1 MAGRNTIQILR
12 GSSTFNPKN
21 SNEVLLDGQPFY
33 SKQTHR
39 LYIGDGVTELKKL
52 SASNIFASTNEITT
66 NLRNS
71 IGSYSVALLSDNTAT
86 QARAEAKKSVAFGAA
101 IIDGDSTGA
110 VAFGDTKIRGGSIY
124 SFATGGYQADNVIG
138 CFNEN
143 GIDYFYSVPNSTIIA
158 GKGNRCTQSNQLVAG
173 IFNKPLRN
181 ARFIVGGGNA
191 NKRKNDLVLLDNSS
205 LLIGGL
211 RYDYSGL
218 SKEQQAKAK
227 DHNVAGQ
234 QSLAVGCGQTITHA
248 FSFAANKD
256 NETYQRGAVAFG
268 GSNQAGFK
276 EQTTYT
282 EGGLIEALGFDDFYW
297 SADKGEAQNGGGKND
312 AGKIIDK
319 NGYVYGD
326 SYSFAFVSGEGNKAL
341 ARGTFIGGGV
351 NSVADGWR
359 SAIIG
364 GEQHQVHASKSFVG
378 GGHYNCVQSEG
389 EQSAIVGGNTNGI
402 CSARA
407 FIGGGVNNT
416 IYTESNGTA
425 IIGGS
430 QNIIK
435 STAALSCILGGSS
448 NEVQE
453 GAGSSIVAGTSNR
466 ASKKD
471 QVVFGHY
478 NDYTKQDA
486 AFMVGNGSSS
496 SNRGNAIT
504 VFFNGRIVG
513 GRETQ
518 STDSNFTLVTKG
530 YVDNIK
536 NNVNNIVNNYVSDG
550 QLDQRLSNQYAD
562 IMEVIDNRLGSSSS
576 HYTYSQSDGTLYIHW

>member
-1 MAGRNTIQILR
+1 MAGKNSIQILR
-12 GSSTFNPKN
+12 GSSNFDPSK
-21 SNEVLLDGQPFY
+21 SSEILLDGQPFY
-33 SKQTHR
+33 SKKTDR
-39 LYIGDGVTELKKL
+39 LYIGDGTTKLKELG
-52 SASNIFASTNEITT
+52 ASNIFASTNEITT

-71 IGSYSVALLSDNTAT
+71 IGSYSVALLSDAPTT

-101 IIDGDSTGA
+101 IIDGGSTGS
-110 VAFGDTKIRGGSIY
+110 VAFGDTKIRSSSIY

-138 CFNEN
+138 YLNEN
-143 GIDYFYSVPNSTIIA
+143 GASVFYNACNSTIIA
-158 GKGNRCTQSNQLVAG
+158 GKGNRCVQSNQLVAG
-173 IFNKPLRN
+173 TFNKPLGN
-181 ARFIVGGGNA
+181 ARFIIGGGFDADN
-191 NKRKNDLVLLDNSS
+191 RKNDLVLLDNSS

-211 RYDYSGL
+211 RYDYAVL
-218 SKEQQAKAK
+218 SSEQQAKAK
-227 DHNVAGQ
+227 DHSVAGP

-256 NETYQRGAVAFG
+256 NQTYQRGAVAFG

-282 EGGLIEALGFDDFYW
+282 ESGSIEALGFNDFYW
-297 SADKGEAQNGGGKND
+297 SVDKGEAQNGGGKNS

-364 GEQHQVHASKSFVG
+364 GEQHQAHASKSFIG
-378 GGHYNCVQSEG
+378 GGHYNRVQSES
-389 EQSAIVGGNTNGI
+389 EQSAIVGGNSHVI
-402 CSARA
+402 WSARA
-407 FIGGGVNNT
+407 FIGGGINND
-416 IYTESNGTA
+416 IQPKSNGAA

-430 QNIIK
+430 ENLVMQD
-435 STAALSCILGGSS
+435 AALSVILGGYS
-448 NEVQE
+448 NRILE
-453 GAGSSIVAGTSNR
+453 GAGASVVAGTSN
-466 ASKKD
+466 SVTEKD
-471 QVVFGHY
+471 QAVFGHY
-478 NDYTKQDA
+478 NDYTQQNV

-518 STDSNFTLVTKG
+518 AADSNFTLVTKG

-536 NNVNNIVNNYVSDG
+536 NSVNNNIENNYVTDG
-550 QLDQRLSNQYAD
+550 QLDYRLSNQYDA
-562 IMEVIDNRLGSSSS
+562 IMEVIDNRLGGSSGSNFTFS
-576 HYTYSQSDGTLYIHW
+576 NGTLYIS